1 MIQFDEHRGR
11 FADLP
16 AILLIGRLYQ
26 NRSTGVLDVDTA
38 AGTTRLWFKRGW
50 LCHSAGDE
58 ATRLGHFLGLDDRRG
73 QRTLRKALKRQ
84 ADDGK
89 LLGQHLIAI
98 GALTPGGLEVALER
112 QLGARVRTVLTSAR
126 GSFRFD
132 EGMGGFGPVPLSA
145 HLSNPLSLS
154 AEAMDRVPEQDLF
167 WLEERLSTRR
177 VQLAPGRRVPPALRA
192 RDRDGLLDRLTEWQD
207 AGVLSRCARA
217 SRLGACLLGFGYLS
231 SEKRPSPRRQPDA
244 AQRPQG
250 RPLVFDKL
258 SLLRSGGTWYELLGV
273 SPLSSPRE
281 LKTRYR
287 SLALVCH
294 PDRVEPGLQ
303 DQAKS
308 LFAEL
313 AHAYHSLMDE
323 QARAEYDR
331 SLVVGGDWI
340 RHGDPG
346 QVEAI
351 FSVRADEQM
360 AAGRGDLAM
369 EYQRLAAELGRIRRR
384 LTVEG
389 GGIRLATAG
398 SQAEMRAPGPWRT

>member
-11 FADLP
+11 FSDLP
-16 AILLIGRLYQ
+16 AILLFGRLYQ
-26 NRSTGVLDVDTA
+26 NRSTGVLDVETDQ
-38 AGTTRLWFKRGW
+38 GTTRLWFKRGW

-58 ATRLGHFLGLDDRRG
+58 ASRLGPFLSLDDRRG
-73 QRTLRKALKRQ
+73 QRSLRKALKRQ
-84 ADDGK
+84 SDDGK
-89 LLGQHLIAI
+89 LLGQHLIAL

-112 QLGARVRTVLTSAR
+112 QLSARVRTVLTSTR
-126 GSFRFD
+126 GSFNFD
-132 EGMGGFGPVPLSA
+132 EGMAGFGPVPLSA
-145 HLSNPLSLS
+145 HLANPLSLA
-154 AEAMDRVPEQDLF
+154 AEAMDGVSEQDLF
-167 WLEERLSTRR
+167 WLEERLSSRR
-177 VQLAPGRRVPPALRA
+177 IRLAPGRRIPPALRA
-192 RDRDGLLDRLTEWQD
+192 RDRDDLLDKLPEWQD
-207 AGVLSRCARA
+207 AGLLSRSARSA
-217 SRLGACLLGFGYLS
+217 RLGACLLGFGYLS
-231 SEKRPSPRRQPDA
+231 TETRPTRPVAEKPK
-244 AQRPQG
+244 QRPQG
-250 RPLVFDKL
+250 RPVVLDKL

-294 PDRVEPGLQ
+294 PDRVEAGLQ

-313 AHAYHSLMDE
+313 AHAYHALMDE

-331 SLVVGGDWI
+331 SLVVGGDWR

-351 FSVRADEQM
+351 FSVRSDEQM

-369 EYQRLAAELGRIRRR
+369 EYQRLAADLGRLRRR

-389 GGIRLATAG
+389 AGIRLPTAG
-398 SQAEMRAPGPWRT
+398 LPAEMSDSDPRRT